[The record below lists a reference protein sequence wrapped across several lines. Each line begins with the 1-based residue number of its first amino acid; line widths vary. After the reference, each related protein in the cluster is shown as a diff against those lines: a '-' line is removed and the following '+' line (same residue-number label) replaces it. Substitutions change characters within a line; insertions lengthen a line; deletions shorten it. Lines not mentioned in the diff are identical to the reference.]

1 MAELNKRT
9 TESKFVTVFADA
21 RPDVD
26 LTFGDVLL
34 SRPTNHY
41 LVGVDNLTLCSSNLS
56 MVEPRTGDQRPLLR
70 IVRKRPQ
77 MKPALEADDDLEDL
91 VSQHGGPMRGHLD
104 LNLDNLD
111 LELSS
116 EEVFLTV
123 QQLMHRLGQIA
134 ATVNDVMNSGNLL
147 PTLDG
152 ATGNVNEFGYVPS
165 PEDAHKHLQFDIR
178 GDGHL
183 AILGSKAFWTIFVI
197 EMPTVQYQYG
207 FLGDP
212 RPEKRTTGPLG
223 DLVTFRGD
231 PKYRRFLIVDPETGN
246 YSFDPYQVLYPTP
259 YPTSVLLKLQHL
271 ITISHPDVAAGPE
284 IQVGDVIPGTNPPAF
299 YGGEDVALRGLARQ
313 AAQVLHVQYTNELH
327 AKTLIN
333 AAAIGGTAPLLF
345 IFGAFGE
352 GGGVLDS
359 GSAAAILARCSGT
372 NPLSK
377 ERIEV
382 VLNANLFSTMERRVA
397 LELGCSLPI
406 KNSPMVDH
414 QSETP
419 DFVLGR
425 WLFKPDTRMASNESG
440 GSRRY
445 DSILPSTV
453 EYQKA
458 TDRVVFHGL
467 QPQQKIQTLRMRLFA
482 RVRAFDETTEV
493 WTMRVIELPTAST
506 DWWHCRIHFVSKD

>member
-21 RPDVD
+21 RADVD
-26 LTFGDVLL
+26 MTFSDVLL
-34 SRPTNHY
+34 TRPTNHY

-70 IVRKRPQ
+70 IVRKRKTV
-77 MKPALEADDDLEDL
+77 MKANLEAGDDLEDL
-91 VSQHGGPMRGHLD
+91 VAQHGAGLRGHLD
-104 LNLDNLD
+104 AQLGQFD

-116 EEVFLTV
+116 EEVFLTI

-134 ATVNDVMNSGNLL
+134 ATVNDLMNSGNLL
-147 PTLDG
+147 PLVDG
-152 ATGNVNEFGYVPS
+152 VTGEVDEFGYTPS
-165 PEDAHKHLQFDIR
+165 PNDAHKHLQFDIR

-183 AILGSKAFWTIFVI
+183 SIQGSKAFWTTFVI
-197 EMPTVQYQYG
+197 EIPTVQYQYG

-212 RPEKRTTGPLG
+212 RSEIKNDLG
-223 DLVTFRGD
+223 AVTFRGD
-231 PKYRRFLIVDPETGN
+231 PKYRRFLIVDPATGTH
-246 YSFDPYQVLYPTP
+246 SFDPYQVLHPTP
-259 YPTSVLLKLQHL
+259 YPTSVMLALRHR
-271 ITISHPDVAAGPE
+271 ISISHPDIAVGPAVNAGDP
-284 IQVGDVIPGTNPPAF
+284 IAGSYPPATWTHA
-299 YGGEDVALRGLARQ
+299 EVAQHDIARQ
-313 AAQVLHVQYTNELH
+313 AALDLHDQYTNELH
-327 AKTLIN
+327 TKEAIN

-345 IFGAFGE
+345 IFGAFGV

-359 GSAAAILARCSGT
+359 GLPGDIVARCNGA
-372 NPLSK
+372 NLLSK

-382 VLNANLFSTMERRVA
+382 VLNANMFSTMDRRVA

-414 QSETP
+414 QAETP

-453 EYQKA
+453 EYQKP
-458 TDRVVFHGL
+458 TDRVMFHGL

-482 RVRAFDETTEV
+482 RVRAFDESSEV
-493 WTMRVIELPTAST
+493 WSMRVIELPTAST